1 MKRMESRTKKS
12 TGYLVAGLLAA
23 TALTAP
29 WVLAAA
35 GRITSIDFRQADGKS
50 LVEITSDAPLAF
62 VKQENQADKQVILEI
77 QDAKLSRAAL
87 RRLDTSSFPGAV
99 SLVSP
104 YQAGEQAR
112 VVVQLRNNAGT
123 SVVQDGNVL
132 RLSVADGAS
141 SDRAQVSASAPEP
154 APAPSDSGETAST
167 RTADE
172 LLAQEEPASKPAPKV
187 STPATL
193 RAEEKALDD
202 FIQSR
207 SQRKFIGKPITLQV
221 RDMDLGDFFQLI
233 GEASGFNVIV
243 GSEVQGKVTLSLQD
257 TPWDQALDLVL
268 SSRQLGAERRNNVLR
283 VTTLS
288 NLTSEKQAEL
298 AARRASEAAAPR
310 VTRIFPISYAT
321 LADLSNVF
329 QRFGSSSGDTSGTV
343 VQTDERTNS
352 IIVRDTAENI
362 ERMRKLIELLD
373 TQTPQVLIE
382 AKVVE
387 AKESG
392 SKAISGTFS
401 FGGSGTSNSL
411 TGTLGS
417 LAGGIST
424 GGNFGFGQSL
434 NFGIGNGSRIDA
446 QLNIT
451 ESQSLTRTVSSPKTV
466 VLNKETAS
474 IVAGT
479 PVLISTTTS
488 TISGPIATQTVVT
501 ANLSLS
507 VKPTVTNDSGVLLD
521 VTVQRDTVVQADTT
535 SAVAP
540 RNLKTK
546 VLVDSGSTLV
556 IGGIYTSSSLE
567 SEGGIP
573 FFRKIPIIGA
583 LFGSETKADERTE
596 LFIFVTP
603 RILNQKEAGLST

>member
-1 MKRMESRTKKS
+1 MKRMESRTKKT

-23 TALTAP
+23 TALSAP

-104 YQAGEQAR
+104 YQTGEQAR
-112 VVVQLRNNAGT
+112 VVVQLRSNAGT
-123 SVVQDGNVL
+123 TVVQDGNVL

-141 SDRAQVSASAPEP
+141 SDRAQASASAAEP
-154 APAPSDSGETAST
+154 APSASESGEST
-167 RTADE
+167 SSRAADE
-172 LLAQEEPASKPAPKV
+172 LLAQEEAASKPSTKA

-329 QRFGSSSGDTSGTV
+329 QRFASSSGDTSGTV

-401 FGGSGTSNSL
+401 FGGGANSSSL

-417 LAGGIST
+417 ISDIAS
-424 GGNFGFGQSL
+424 GGNFSWGQTL
-434 NFGIGNGSRIDA
+434 NFGIGNGTRIDA
-446 QLNIT
+446 LLNIT

-479 PVLISTTTS
+479 PVVINTTS
-488 TISGPIATQTVVT
+488 TNITGTLVTQTVVT
-501 ANLSLS
+501 ANLSLN

-521 VTVQRDTVVQADTT
+521 LTVQRDSVVPT
-535 SAVAP
+535 SSTSLVAP
-540 RNLKTK
+540 RNIKTK

-556 IGGIYTSSSLE
+556 IGGIYTSSSIE
-567 SEGGIP
+567 SEDGIP

-583 LFGSETKADERTE
+583 LFGKESKSDERTE

>member
-1 MKRMESRTKKS
+1 MKRMESRSKKT
-12 TGYLVAGLLAA
+12 TGYLVAGLLAM
-23 TALTAP
+23 TALSAP

-35 GRITSIDFRQADGKS
+35 GRITAIDFRQADGKS
-50 LVEITSDAPLAF
+50 LVEITSESPLVF

-104 YQAGEQAR
+104 YQTGEQAR
-112 VVVQLRNNAGT
+112 VVVQLRNNVGT

-141 SDRAQVSASAPEP
+141 SDRAQTSASATEP
-154 APAPSDSGETAST
+154 APSANETGDNAST
-167 RTADE
+167 RAVDE
-172 LLAQEEPASKPAPKV
+172 LLAQEEAASKPAPKA
-187 STPATL
+187 STPTAL
-193 RAEEKALDD
+193 RGEEKALDD

-329 QRFGSSSGDTSGTV
+329 QRFASSSGDTSGTV

-373 TQTPQVLIE
+373 SQTPQVLIE

-392 SKAISGTFS
+392 SKLISGSLSLGGNISEGFS
-401 FGGSGTSNSL
+401 GVLGNLVNGGTGADFSL
-411 TGTLGS
+411 RDS
-417 LAGGIST
+417 I
-424 GGNFGFGQSL
+424 NFGFA
-434 NFGIGNGSRIDA
+434 NPARIDA
-446 QLNIT
+446 QLGIT
-451 ESQSLTRTVSSPKTV
+451 ELQSLTRTVSSPKTV
-466 VLNKETAS
+466 VLNKESAS

-479 PVLISTTTS
+479 PVVVKTVTQTLN
-488 TISGPIATQTVVT
+488 GPINTETVVT
-501 ANLSLS
+501 ANLSLN
-507 VKPTVTNDSGVLLD
+507 VKPTVTNDSSVLLD
-521 VTVQRDTVVQADTT
+521 LTVQRDSVVPAGMT
-535 SAVAP
+535 SLVAP

-556 IGGIYTSSSLE
+556 IGGIYTSSNIE

-583 LFGSETKADERTE
+583 LFGSESKTDERTE
-596 LFIFVTP
+596 LFIFITP

>member
-1 MKRMESRTKKS
+1 MKRMESRIKKS
-12 TGYLVAGLLAA
+12 TGYLVAGILAA
-23 TALTAP
+23 STLSAP

-50 LVEITSDAPLAF
+50 LVEITSDSPLAF

-104 YQAGEQAR
+104 YQAGDQAR
-112 VVVQLRNNAGT
+112 VVVQLRNSAGT
-123 SVVQDGNVL
+123 SVVQEGNVL

-141 SDRAQVSASAPEP
+141 SDRAQASASAAEP
-154 APAPSDSGETAST
+154 APSATEAGETAST

-172 LLAQEEPASKPAPKV
+172 LMALEEASSKPAPKA

-310 VTRIFPISYAT
+310 ITRIFPISYAT

-392 SKAISGTFS
+392 SKAISGSLSFGGAGTTGVTSLAGTLGSISQAQTGGTFS
-401 FGGSGTSNSL
+401 FGF
-411 TGTLGS
+411 
-417 LAGGIST
+417 
-424 GGNFGFGQSL
+424 GNRA
-434 NFGIGNGSRIDA
+434 RIDA
-446 QLNIT
+446 QLDIA

-466 VLNKETAS
+466 VLNKESAS
-474 IVAGT
+474 IIAGT
-479 PVLISTTTS
+479 PVLINTTS
-488 TISGPIATQTVVT
+488 QTISGPIATQTVVT
-501 ANLSLS
+501 ANLSLN

-521 VTVQRDTVVQADTT
+521 ITVQRDAVVPAGNT

-567 SEGGIP
+567 TEGGIP

-583 LFGSETKADERTE
+583 LFGAETKTDERTE
-596 LFIFVTP
+596 LFIFITP